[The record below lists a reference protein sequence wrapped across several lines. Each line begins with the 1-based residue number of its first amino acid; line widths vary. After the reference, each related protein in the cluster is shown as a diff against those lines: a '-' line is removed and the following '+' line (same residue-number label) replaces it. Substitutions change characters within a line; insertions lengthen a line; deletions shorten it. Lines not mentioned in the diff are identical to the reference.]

1 MSVFSILF
9 ILLSG
14 PSAFVPHFQF
24 KYHHDP
30 KGIIANITNRSH
42 NVLRLNTPPYASKH
56 HRRTIGTGART
67 IGTGARTIGTGAR
80 TIGTGARTIGTSGYG
95 PIVKRNGTIQR
106 LIATQGP
113 ITPRRLIDASFI
125 DASFIDAS
133 FIDASFIDPGIL
145 RGTMYACIAM
155 YYIATMNPPPP
166 PPPNLNL
173 IFI

>member
-80 TIGTGARTIGTSGYG
+80 TIGTSGYG

-113 ITPRRLIDASFI
+113 ITPRRL
-125 DASFIDAS
+125 IDAS

>member
-56 HRRTIGTGART
+56 HRRT